1 MKLETYTQPVKVFGY
16 FDFMR
21 TSASIGSLIAL
32 AVNQG
37 RAGGEEQKRE
47 GERERIDR
55 EIYKFVVIN
64 HIERGAFFGIIKR
77 CNYNVQLLPK
87 YTI

>member
-1 MKLETYTQPVKVFGY
+1 
-16 FDFMR
+16 MR

-32 AVNQG
+32 AVNQLS
-37 RAGGEEQKRE
+37 AGGGERKRE
-47 GERERIDR
+47 GERERIR
-55 EIYKFVVIN
+55 RKIYKFVVVN
-64 HIERGAFFGIIKR
+64 HIQSGAFFGIIKR